1 MSFTISHQGRPETR
15 NAAIERF
22 LKTGGLPPA
31 GVKMIGRWHNIA
43 SISGVAVAECDD
55 AVLMSKWALDWSD
68 LFELEVHAVL
78 TDEQAGPLLA
88 AVGKS

>member
-1 MSFTISHQGRPETR
+1 MLFAISYQGRPETR

-22 LKTGGLPPA
+22 LRTGGLPPA

-55 AVLMSKWALDWSD
+55 AMLMPKWALDWSD
-68 LFELEVHAVL
+68 LFQIEVHTVL

-88 AVGKS
+88 AAVKS